1 MTALAMVLVV
11 QLTFPPAAPQQP
23 ATQQLFESG
32 QYDELIQR
40 VADAHDPSPAEIYLM
55 GQSALKLAPPD
66 REAAK
71 LAYARLERGDE
82 HAWTFIAR
90 SATALVDHA
99 ADEALGA
106 AKQAVGMGPDQ
117 MFAHYQLGLAQ
128 AEKRAWT
135 NAAAAFEKAT
145 TLDPTFA
152 YAHYYAGLAYYQT
165 KRVDKMAVLFER
177 FLKLAPEAP
186 EASAVQTIMRS
197 IRR

>member
-1 MTALAMVLVV
+1 MTALAILLAV
-11 QLTFPPAAPQQP
+11 QLTVPPPTPQQP
-23 ATQQLFESG
+23 AAQKLFESG
-32 QYDELIQR
+32 QYDRLIQQ
-40 VADAHDPSPAEIYLM
+40 VADDPAPSPEEVYLA
-55 GQSALKLAPPD
+55 GQATLKVEPPD

-165 KRVDKMAVLFER
+165 KRVDKMAVFFER

-186 EASAVQTIMRS
+186 EASAVQAIMRS